1 MAASILLTFVNRMM
15 PTGFQEYC
23 KNAPWNRAVGLGE
36 NGKHTVDSGT
46 LSTGSHAIIHGAL
59 LPFGTSPIAAR
70 SMIPG
75 GVQLRRVDSGR
86 AVGRRVKG

>member
-23 KNAPWNRAVGLGE
+23 KNAPWNRAVVLGE

-46 LSTGSHAIIHGAL
+46 LSAGSHAIIHGAL
-59 LPFGTSPIAAR
+59 LPFGTSPIGPSRHFGAMR
-70 SMIPG
+70 NF
-75 GVQLRRVDSGR
+75 
-86 AVGRRVKG
+86 VGIGA